1 MVTERTSNP
10 ATGLPPVVVPGAPA
24 ETPDLGTSEVGG
36 GGGPPRDRVV
46 ALAQQKGLV
55 EQMRDGAQAQE
66 GQAAQEEQE
75 ENSNY
80 NTEINKAS
88 QQTIE
93 ANNQTATANTEF
105 TLRNIANK
113 AADDAETIRDS
124 YPRGSLKWQQYDA
137 IAKQKRAEAKQ
148 HDENGK
154 EALKAAK
161 EALEKAKDARTKAQ
175 EHLKKSNLHKR
186 DVQKIQNKINNL
198 NNNINQIEQQIKEL
212 EQKEAEM
219 KQQNDENKKPEGS
232 GAGKGGGPNG
242 IGGPQGQGGQRQIS
256 FNEMPE
262 LANSLVDMARKNP
275 IAASA
280 FKEGIRELLD
290 QAKASGAPRDIIK
303 QLENSLK
310 EVEQIEQS
318 EGNDSQNQIGPTR
331 ERESPL
337 TDSNLNPRLRNDLTE
352 WQRITQLN
360 QNQAIPR

>member
-1 MVTERTSNP
+1 MGPEITSTP
-10 ATGLPPVVVPGAPA
+10 SGGLPPVVVPGAPA

-36 GGGPPRDRVV
+36 GAGTVRTRITTLYQQLGGVRQNEGEAKAQV
-46 ALAQQKGLV
+46 AKA
-55 EQMRDGAQAQE
+55 AQE
-66 GQAAQEEQE
+66 GQE

-105 TLRNIANK
+105 NLRNIANK
-113 AADDAETIRDS
+113 AADDAEAKRDI
-124 YPRGSLKWQQYDA
+124 YPRGSLSWQKYDA

-148 HDENGK
+148 HNENGEK
-154 EALKAAK
+154 ALAKAK
-161 EALEKAKDARTKAQ
+161 EALQKAKDARTKAQ
-175 EHLKKSNLHKR
+175 ESLKKSQLHHR
-186 DVQKIQNKINNL
+186 DKEKIQAKINNL
-198 NNNINQIEQQIKEL
+198 NNNINQIEQQIKQL
-212 EQKEAEM
+212 EQQEANLKQKEQEG
-219 KQQNDENKKPEGS
+219 KKDAGS
-232 GAGKGGGPNG
+232 GAGGGGGPNG
-242 IGGPQGQGGQRQIS
+242 VGGSQGQGGQRQVS

-280 FKEGIRELLD
+280 FKEGIQELLD

-303 QLENSLK
+303 QLEKALK
-310 EVEQIEQS
+310 EVEQIEKS
-318 EGNDSQNQIGPTR
+318 GGNDSQNQIEPTR

-337 TDSNLNPRLRNDLTE
+337 TDSNLNPRLKNDLTE
-352 WQRITQLN
+352 WRKITQLN